1 MDPPY
6 KPAQTDTLLLYST
19 FSYSLLKESKVS
31 GMKKSTQPQ
40 PTEKKNIH
48 TREEMY
54 CWNPEKMLDALLK
67 TPEKVEKEWPETGLP
82 KLVDKITKSYETFGG
97 MDHLEGKDL
106 PSKKVVIEVLE
117 DLFTILFPGYLGKE
131 GTTKANIKYFLG
143 NTLTSIYTRLTNE
156 VEKSLKYI
164 CRKITECPHDVCQ
177 KRGQVVVK
185 ELLEKIPEI
194 RSLLSGDIEA
204 AYNGDPAA
212 VSTEEVI
219 LSYPCVL
226 AIATYRI
233 AHELYLRGIPLIPR
247 IMSEHMHSLTG
258 IDIHP
263 GAKIGKNFFIDHG
276 TGVVIGETAEIGDNV
291 KLYQGVTL
299 GALSFP
305 KDEEGNIIKGRKRHP
320 TVGNN
325 VVIYSGATLLGAD
338 AVVGDNVVIGGNV
351 WVTSP
356 VASGTKI
363 TIARPELK
371 YKKKK
376 VSTSSAKKG

>member
-1 MDPPY
+1 MKE
-6 KPAQTDTLLLYST
+6 KPSHKQQRE
-19 FSYSLLKESKVS
+19 KEALQKRD
-31 GMKKSTQPQ
+31 
-40 PTEKKNIH
+40 EA
-48 TREEMY
+48 Y
-54 CWNPEKMLDALLK
+54 CWNPEKMVDALLK
-67 TPEKVEKEWPETGLP
+67 NRIKLEEKWPEEELP
-82 KLVDKITKSYETFGG
+82 KLVDNILGSYETIGG
-97 MDHLEGKDL
+97 MDHLAGKDL

-117 DLFTILFPGYLGKE
+117 DLFTVLFPGYLGK
-131 GTTKANIKYFLG
+131 GGITRTNIKYFLG
-143 NTLTSIYTRLTNE
+143 TSLTSVYTRLTKE

-164 CRKITECPHDVCQ
+164 CKKITECPRDVCQ
-177 KRGQVVVK
+177 KRAQVVVK
-185 ELLEKIPEI
+185 ELLEEIPKI
-194 RSLLSGDIEA
+194 RSLLKGDIEA

-226 AIATYRI
+226 ATTTYRI

-247 IMSEHMHSLTG
+247 IMSEHAHSLTG

-276 TGVVIGETAEIGDNV
+276 TGIVIGETAEIGDNV

-305 KDEEGNIIKGRKRHP
+305 KDEEGQIIKWRKRHP
-320 TVGNN
+320 TIGNN
-325 VVIYSGATLLGAD
+325 VVIYSGATLLGPN

-351 WVTSP
+351 WITSH

-376 VSTSSAKKG
+376 ER

>member
-1 MDPPY
+1 M
-6 KPAQTDTLLLYST
+6 KRRNQ
-19 FSYSLLKESKVS
+19 LK
-31 GMKKSTQPQ
+31 TNPDQPQ
-40 PTEKKNIH
+40 QEKKKQLKNKD
-48 TREEMY
+48 TEAY
-54 CWNPEKMLDALLK
+54 CWNPEKLRDALMNSQHS
-67 TPEKVEKEWPETGLP
+67 PENNWSETELP
-82 KLVDKITKSYETFGG
+82 SLVDEIIKNYETFGS

-117 DLFTILFPGYLGKE
+117 DLLTVFFPGYLGKT
-131 GTTKANIKYFLG
+131 GITKSNIKYFLG
-143 NTLTSIYTRLTNE
+143 NTLTSVYTRLTEE
-156 VEKSLKYI
+156 VDKSLKYI
-164 CRKITECPHDVCQ
+164 CRKIKECPEDVCQ
-177 KRGQVVVK
+177 QRAKIIVK

-212 VSTEEVI
+212 VSAEEVI

-226 AIATYRI
+226 AITTYRI
-233 AHELYLRGIPLIPR
+233 AHELYLRGVPLIPR
-247 IMSEHMHSLTG
+247 IMSEHVHSQTG

-276 TGVVIGETAEIGDNV
+276 TGVVIGETTEIGDNV
-291 KLYQGVTL
+291 KIYQGVTL

-305 KDEEGNIIKGRKRHP
+305 KDEKGCLIRGRKRHP

-338 AVVGDNVVIGGNV
+338 AVVGNDVVIGGNV
-351 WVTSP
+351 WITSR
-356 VASGTKI
+356 VASGTTI
-363 TIARPELK
+363 TIAPPELK

-376 VSTSSAKKG
+376 KQ

>member
-1 MDPPY
+1 MKQKSTRS
-6 KPAQTDTLLLYST
+6 KPA
-19 FSYSLLKESKVS
+19 
-31 GMKKSTQPQ
+31 
-40 PTEKKNIH
+40 EKKNIQ
-48 TREEMY
+48 TREETY
-54 CWNPEKMLDALLK
+54 CWNPDKMLDALLK
-67 TPEKVEKEWPETGLP
+67 NQEKVEEKWPETALP
-82 KLVDKITKSYETFGG
+82 KLVDDIIESYDAIGR

-106 PSKKVVIEVLE
+106 PSKKVIIEVLE
-117 DLFTILFPGYLGKE
+117 DLFTVLFPGYLGKE
-131 GTTKANIKYFLG
+131 GITKVNIKYFLG
-143 NTLTSIYTRLTNE
+143 TILASIYTRLTNE

-164 CRKITECPHDVCQ
+164 CRKITKCPHDVCL
-177 KRGQVVVK
+177 KRAQVVVK
-185 ELLEKIPEI
+185 ELLEEIPEI
-194 RSLLSGDIEA
+194 REVISGDIEA

-226 AIATYRI
+226 AITTYRI

-247 IMSEHMHSLTG
+247 IMSEHVHSLTG

-263 GAKIGKNFFIDHG
+263 GAKIGKSFFIDHG

-305 KDEEGNIIKGRKRHP
+305 KDEKGQVIKGRKRHP

-363 TIARPELK
+363 TIARPNLK
-371 YKKKK
+371 YKKE
-376 VSTSSAKKG
+376 KG

>member
-1 MDPPY
+1 MKQ
-6 KPAQTDTLLLYST
+6 KPIRPQTR
-19 FSYSLLKESKVS
+19 
-31 GMKKSTQPQ
+31 
-40 PTEKKNIH
+40 EKKKLQ
-48 TREEMY
+48 TREETY
-54 CWNPEKMLDALLK
+54 CWDPEKMLDALLK
-67 TPEKVEKEWPETGLP
+67 NQEKVEEKWPETGLP
-82 KLVDKITKSYETFGG
+82 KLVDKIMKSYETFGS

-117 DLFTILFPGYLGKE
+117 DLFTVLFPGYLGKE
-131 GTTKANIKYFLG
+131 DATKANIKYFLG

-156 VEKSLKYI
+156 VDKSLKYI
-164 CRKITECPHDVCQ
+164 CRKITKCPRDVCQ
-177 KRGQVVVK
+177 KRAQVVVQ

-219 LSYPCVL
+219 ISYPCVL
-226 AIATYRI
+226 AITTYRI
-233 AHELYLRGIPLIPR
+233 AHELYLRGVPLIPR
-247 IMSEHMHSLTG
+247 IMSEHVHSLTG

-276 TGVVIGETAEIGDNV
+276 TGVVIGETTEIGDNV

-299 GALSFP
+299 GALSFQ
-305 KDEEGNIIKGRKRHP
+305 KDEKGQIIRGIKRHP
-320 TVGNN
+320 TIGNN

-338 AVVGDNVVIGGNV
+338 AIIGDNVVIGGNV
-351 WVTSP
+351 WITSP
-356 VASGTKI
+356 VAPGTKI
-363 TIARPELK
+363 TIARPELN

-376 VSTSSAKKG
+376 

>member
-1 MDPPY
+1 LETNSD
-6 KPAQTDTLLLYST
+6 
-19 FSYSLLKESKVS
+19 
-31 GMKKSTQPQ
+31 QPQ
-40 PTEKKNIH
+40 QKKKEQLKKQDTEA
-48 TREEMY
+48 Y
-54 CWNPEKMLDALLK
+54 CWDPAKLCDALIK
-67 TPEKVEKEWPETGLP
+67 SQQSSENNWSETELSS
-82 KLVDKITKSYETFGG
+82 LVDEIIKNYETFGS

-106 PSKKVVIEVLE
+106 PSKKVVTEVLD
-117 DLFTILFPGYLGKE
+117 DLLTVFFPGYLGKT
-131 GTTKANIKYFLG
+131 GITKSNIKYFLG
-143 NTLTSIYTRLTNE
+143 NTLTSVYTRLTEE

-164 CRKITECPHDVCQ
+164 CRKIKECPEDICQ
-177 KRGQVVVK
+177 QRAKVVVK
-185 ELLEKIPEI
+185 EFLEKIPEI

-212 VSTEEVI
+212 VSAEEVI

-226 AIATYRI
+226 AITTYRI
-233 AHELYLRGIPLIPR
+233 AHELYLRGVPLIPR
-247 IMSEHMHSLTG
+247 IMSEHVHSQTG

-305 KDEEGNIIKGRKRHP
+305 KDEKGRLIRGRKRHP
-320 TVGNN
+320 TLGNN
-325 VVIYSGATLLGAD
+325 VVVYSGATLLGAD
-338 AVVGDNVVIGGNV
+338 AIVGDDVVIGGNV
-351 WVTSP
+351 WITSR

-363 TIARPELK
+363 TIAPPELK

-376 VSTSSAKKG
+376 QQ

>member
-1 MDPPY
+1 M
-6 KPAQTDTLLLYST
+6 KPKSERPQQEN
-19 FSYSLLKESKVS
+19 KENLEN
-31 GMKKSTQPQ
+31 QE
-40 PTEKKNIH
+40 TE
-48 TREEMY
+48 TY
-54 CWNPEKMLDALLK
+54 CWNPEKMLDALMKGKKSL
-67 TPEKVEKEWPETGLP
+67 ENNWSETGVPL
-82 KLVDKITKSYETFGG
+82 LVDEIIRNYETFGG

-117 DLFTILFPGYLGKE
+117 DLLTMFFPGYLGKT
-131 GTTKANIKYFLG
+131 GITKSNIKYFLG
-143 NTLTSIYTRLTNE
+143 NTLTSVYTRLTGE
-156 VEKSLKYI
+156 VDKSLKYI
-164 CRKITECPHDVCQ
+164 CRKIKECPEDICQ
-177 KRGQVVVK
+177 KRAQVVVK

-212 VSTEEVI
+212 VSAEEVI

-226 AIATYRI
+226 AITTYRI
-233 AHELYLRGIPLIPR
+233 AHELYLRGVPLIPR
-247 IMSEHMHSLTG
+247 IMSEYIHSQTG

-291 KLYQGVTL
+291 KIYQGVTL

-305 KDEEGNIIKGRKRHP
+305 KDEKGHIIRGRKRHP

-338 AVVGDNVVIGGNV
+338 AIVGNNVVIGGNV
-351 WVTSP
+351 WITSR
-356 VASGTKI
+356 VASDTRI
-363 TIARPELK
+363 TIAPPELK

-376 VSTSSAKKG
+376 HP

>member
-1 MDPPY
+1 MKEVNKMNAKPDPPHP
-6 KPAQTDTLLLYST
+6 KRNKDSQ
-19 FSYSLLKESKVS
+19 
-31 GMKKSTQPQ
+31 
-40 PTEKKNIH
+40 N
-48 TREEMY
+48 REETY
-54 CWNPEKMLDALLK
+54 CWDPEKMLDALLK
-67 TPEKVEKEWPETGLP
+67 NQEKVEEKWPETGLP
-82 KLVDKITKSYETFGG
+82 KLVDDIIRSYETIGG
-97 MDHLEGKDL
+97 MDHLKGKDL

-117 DLFTILFPGYLGKE
+117 DLITVLFPGYLGKE
-131 GTTKANIKYFLG
+131 GITKANIKYFLG
-143 NTLTSIYTRLTNE
+143 VTLTSIYTRLTNE
-156 VEKSLKYI
+156 VDKSLKYI
-164 CRKITECPHDVCQ
+164 CRKITECPYDVCQ
-177 KRGQVVVK
+177 KRAQVVVK

-226 AIATYRI
+226 AITTYRI
-233 AHELYLRGIPLIPR
+233 AHELYLRGVPLIPR
-247 IMSEHMHSLTG
+247 IMSEHVHSLTG

-276 TGVVIGETAEIGDNV
+276 TGVVIGETTEIGDNV

-305 KDEEGNIIKGRKRHP
+305 KDEKGHIIRGRKRHP

-338 AVVGDNVVIGGNV
+338 AIIGDNVVIGGNV

-363 TIARPELK
+363 TIARPELN

-376 VSTSSAKKG
+376 AAVKRT